1 MLSLT
6 LMANALLLPTSRSPA
21 AVQPLT
27 RRGAMQA
34 AGAAAAFSFA
44 RGAKAE
50 DEAFSRMGGLLEPF
64 IDTQKGYKL
73 YVPAGWNK
81 FDADP
86 GVYDIK
92 YQDII
97 ESETTVQ
104 VSSSPVQTAT
114 SVTALGELQEV
125 GEKFAKSR
133 SAKLVDAKQTTVD
146 GSLVYT
152 LERACASKI
161 EECHVFLPMRAHT
174 LLTPRTYLSRPR
186 PLPRAVEGEQYHELL
201 ALCINKGKLFRV
213 STVTSNKKW
222 SKRAWPR
229 DISNA
234 TPYMSEHVRPPS
246 DGSHC
251 SLRVANWCCAG
262 KELYRNVVA
271 SFVPKGY

>member
-1 MLSLT
+1 LQLYYYFERYSISAEATLVPATSTSLGARLREVARIDHLFLASRHYIMLSLT

-27 RRGAMQA
+27 RRSTLQA

-44 RGAKAE
+44 RGAQAE
-50 DEAFSRMGGLLEPF
+50 EENFSRMGGLLEPF

-86 GVYDIK
+86 GVYDVK

-114 SVTALGELQEV
+114 SVDALGELPEV

-133 SAKLVDAKQTTVD
+133 SAKLVDAKKTTVD

-152 LERACASKI
+152 LERA
-161 EECHVFLPMRAHT
+161 
-174 LLTPRTYLSRPR
+174 RP
-186 PLPRAVEGEQYHELL
+186 GSST
-201 ALCINKGKLFRV
+201 AL
-213 STVTSNKKW
+213 
-222 SKRAWPR
+222 
-229 DISNA
+229 
-234 TPYMSEHVRPPS
+234 
-246 DGSHC
+246 
-251 SLRVANWCCAG
+251 
-262 KELYRNVVA
+262 
-271 SFVPKGY
+271 